1 MLPEQQQKREEIF
14 SVYFFDCVLWLKLN
28 CLCVYVVVCG
38 FSYWNEDSIWSIY
51 GLSNLST
58 STFYNI
64 IIYIKRWKVVTFAE
78 AFLSLFY
85 LVADC
90 RCVFFFLII
99 FDIIS
104 SHLLNNGSSI
114 RTIWKYFFWR
124 GWMILLMCFIDK
136 LKMTH
141 QPPFMLE
148 SGFCNAFIHQM

>member
-14 SVYFFDCVLWLKLN
+14 SVYIFDCVLWLKLN

-64 IIYIKRWKVVTFAE
+64 IIYIKRWKVFTFAE

-90 RCVFFFLII
+90 RCVFFFWSFLILFHRI
-99 FDIIS
+99 CWTMAHPYVQYENIS
-104 SHLLNNGSSI
+104 FEEGG
-114 RTIWKYFFWR
+114 WYF
-124 GWMILLMCFIDK
+124 
-136 LKMTH
+136 
-141 QPPFMLE
+141 
-148 SGFCNAFIHQM
+148 